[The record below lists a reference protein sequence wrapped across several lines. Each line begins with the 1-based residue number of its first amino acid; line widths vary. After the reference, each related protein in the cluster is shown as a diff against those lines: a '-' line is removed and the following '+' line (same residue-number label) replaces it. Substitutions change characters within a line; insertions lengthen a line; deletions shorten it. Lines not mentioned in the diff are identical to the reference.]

1 MTRSTIACLFLVA
14 LLRSAQAAEP
24 AGAAEIE
31 HGRYLVHIAGCNDCH
46 TAQYGMSNG
55 QVDEKHWLAGDALG
69 WSGPWG
75 TTYATNLRLFM
86 QGMTRDQWVAH
97 AKTMQP
103 RPPMPWFN
111 VRAMTEQ
118 DLGAIYAYLRYLGP
132 AGTPAPDYVPPGQ
145 KPKGPA
151 VRFPE

>member
-86 QGMTRDQWVAH
+86 QGMTATNGSR
-97 AKTMQP
+97 TR
-103 RPPMPWFN
+103 RPCN
-111 VRAMTEQ
+111 
-118 DLGAIYAYLRYLGP
+118 P
-132 AGTPAPDYVPPGQ
+132 ARRCHGSTCA
-145 KPKGPA
+145 
-151 VRFPE
+151 R